1 MAAPHCQKPH
11 RNREIFA
18 LLFHREL
25 YESIRLSSSDTSSY
39 LNVSRLKVTRINV
52 HSRPDFRV
60 FETGT
65 GDCARRD
72 EIVSRFSRKR
82 KRELGTSF

>member
-1 MAAPHCQKPH
+1 M
-11 RNREIFA
+11 
-18 LLFHREL
+18 
-25 YESIRLSSSDTSSY
+25 
-39 LNVSRLKVTRINV
+39 

-72 EIVSRFSRKR
+72 EIVSRFLEKKKTGTWEEFLKGGGVRASEKEARKSLR
-82 KRELGTSF
+82 